1 MIKKHLITK
10 EHKQDI
16 IYLYLDNK
24 YEIATDLYITKDN
37 PTLINNIYNYL
48 SNNNISYKHKD
59 IFLVIDNIIVAK
71 LNKKFLSNKLK
82 YLELIHYGKTSY
94 NDNLDDYPSI
104 KFIDIV
110 NSEKI
115 IKKVK
120 FNINLENIIKKENID
135 DFNLETLK
143 VKTVLLRTKLLKNK
157 NIKSLNEIQISNNSN
172 KLIKQAIKETDNEI
186 IKYKKHKSNKNLLR
200 YRKITNDYLSHI
212 LNINID
218 KNTKIEINDNYLL
231 IDNKYINK
239 KELSNKLYLSSSN
252 FNISINDN
260 YTIFIDKKYG
270 NIKPNIKSINNLVK
284 KGYTH
289 KEILNYFYPNT
300 YISKFS

>member
-24 YEIATDLYITKDN
+24 YEIATELYITKDN

-120 FNINLENIIKKENID
+120 FNINLENLIKKENID
-135 DFNLETLK
+135 IEYDNNYITLK
-143 VKTVLLRTKLLKNK
+143 IKRNMFYSNNNNIAVAMIQSGGDVEEDYYVENIDPYNIKAALKNDMLRVLIPK
-157 NIKSLNEIQISNNSN
+157 N
-172 KLIKQAIKETDNEI
+172 T
-186 IKYKKHKSNKNLLR
+186 H
-200 YRKITNDYLSHI
+200 
-212 LNINID
+212 ID
-218 KNTKIEINDNYLL
+218 KDTTIIDVDDYKI
-231 IDNKYINK
+231 K
-239 KELSNKLYLSSSN
+239 
-252 FNISINDN
+252 
-260 YTIFIDKKYG
+260 
-270 NIKPNIKSINNLVK
+270 
-284 KGYTH
+284 
-289 KEILNYFYPNT
+289 
-300 YISKFS
+300 